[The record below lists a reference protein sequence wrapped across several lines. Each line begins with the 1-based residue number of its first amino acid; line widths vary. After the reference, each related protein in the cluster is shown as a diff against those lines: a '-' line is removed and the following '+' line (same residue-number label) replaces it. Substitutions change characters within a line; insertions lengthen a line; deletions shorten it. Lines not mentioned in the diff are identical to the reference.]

1 MAPAGPRIALI
12 FSISPFFP
20 IFFLSL
26 SFFATLLS
34 GNRMAITGTRDGG
47 DDEERVARIDA
58 QNPPPPPCILF
69 YTVFSN
75 VEILVEKKSLQ

>member
-1 MAPAGPRIALI
+1 
-12 FSISPFFP
+12 
-20 IFFLSL
+20 
-26 SFFATLLS
+26 
-34 GNRMAITGTRDGG
+34 MAITGTRDGG

-58 QNPPPPPCILF
+58 QNPPPPLCILF